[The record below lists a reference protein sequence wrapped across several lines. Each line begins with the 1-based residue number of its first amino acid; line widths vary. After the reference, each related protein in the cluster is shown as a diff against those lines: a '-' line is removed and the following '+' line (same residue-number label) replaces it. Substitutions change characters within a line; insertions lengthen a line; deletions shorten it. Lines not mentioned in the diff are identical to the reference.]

1 MEGRII
7 QFRRG
12 RKTIIEKHFLIEI
25 KGISNR
31 AEAEKMIGKS
41 VVWTSPAGKKIKGK
55 ISAPHGG
62 KGLIRAIFETG
73 LPGQAVTNKVSVLAS
88 ETKTSKPEKKP
99 ETKREL
105 EVN

>member
-25 KGISNR
+25 KGVSNKK
-31 AEAEKMIGKS
+31 EAEKFVGKE

-55 ISAPHGG
+55 ISAPHGI
-62 KGLIRAIFETG
+62 KGVVRAIFERG
-73 LPGQAVTNKVSVLAS
+73 LPGQAVTTQVEIK
-88 ETKTSKPEKKP
+88 
-99 ETKREL
+99 
-105 EVN
+105 